1 MAFVHVG
8 RRVSGRATRLTRS
21 TAREARP
28 RRRGGDLVRS
38 GAPDMSGISRQS
50 EKPRGIPDSYTTTE
64 APVIAHHAKLGGLRL
79 APKGPA
85 ILGGAPPI
93 KEKKGRGVNWFTYH
107 VAFVRAQTHL
117 HYLQSRSLE
126 RGGGH

>member
-1 MAFVHVG
+1 MGASIREVPL
-8 RRVSGRATRLTRS
+8 RIEKIS
-21 TAREARP
+21 TLFFFP
-28 RRRGGDLVRS
+28 F
-38 GAPDMSGISRQS
+38 I
-50 EKPRGIPDSYTTTE
+50 IPAEFFFCFIIPAELSSTCYTTTE

-85 ILGGAPPI
+85 IQGGAPPI
-93 KEKKGRGVNWFTYH
+93 KEKKGRGVNWFTYR
-107 VAFVRAQTHL
+107 VTFVRAQTHL

>member
-1 MAFVHVG
+1 MET
-8 RRVSGRATRLTRS
+8 SLLTHSIHLLHLVVFIFIFSAQWMITDIYIYIGFIIPAELSS
-21 TAREARP
+21 TC
-28 RRRGGDLVRS
+28 
-38 GAPDMSGISRQS
+38 
-50 EKPRGIPDSYTTTE
+50 YTTTE

-85 ILGGAPPI
+85 IKGGAPPI
-93 KEKKGRGVNWFTYH
+93 KGRKGRGVNWFTYR

-117 HYLQSRSLE
+117 HYSQSRSLE

>member
-1 MAFVHVG
+1 MKKAQSYMVVRYFC
-8 RRVSGRATRLTRS
+8 RLLYLVPVLFCFGFIIPAELSS
-21 TAREARP
+21 TC
-28 RRRGGDLVRS
+28 
-38 GAPDMSGISRQS
+38 
-50 EKPRGIPDSYTTTE
+50 YTTTE

-85 ILGGAPPI
+85 IQGGAPPI
-93 KEKKGRGVNWFTYH
+93 KEKKGRGVNWFTYR

>member
-1 MAFVHVG
+1 MYLDFFIFIFFGFIIPAEL
-8 RRVSGRATRLTRS
+8 SS
-21 TAREARP
+21 TC
-28 RRRGGDLVRS
+28 
-38 GAPDMSGISRQS
+38 
-50 EKPRGIPDSYTTTE
+50 YTTTE

-85 ILGGAPPI
+85 IHGGAPPI
-93 KEKKGRGVNWFTYH
+93 KEKKGRGVNWFTYR

>member
-1 MAFVHVG
+1 MLDALAKEKESDSTSKHAFDQAAKFHKEIVKELTLT
-8 RRVSGRATRLTRS
+8 VSTPFDIFFFGFIIPAELSS
-21 TAREARP
+21 TC
-28 RRRGGDLVRS
+28 
-38 GAPDMSGISRQS
+38 
-50 EKPRGIPDSYTTTE
+50 YTTTE

-85 ILGGAPPI
+85 IHGGAPPI
-93 KEKKGRGVNWFTYH
+93 KEKKGRGVNWFTYR

>member
-1 MAFVHVG
+1 MKERNRDQAWRMIVG
-8 RRVSGRATRLTRS
+8 FD
-21 TAREARP
+21 
-28 RRRGGDLVRS
+28 RRRPTSDFFFFCF
-38 GAPDMSGISRQS
+38 I
-50 EKPRGIPDSYTTTE
+50 IPAELSSTCYTTTE

-85 ILGGAPPI
+85 IQGGAPPI
-93 KEKKGRGVNWFTYH
+93 KEKKGRGVNWFTYR
-107 VAFVRAQTHL
+107 VAFVRAQMHL